1 MWTRGK
7 NSSQLATRTSCF
19 SLVHQYILHFNEVS
33 GNKSVAIRRRSKTP
47 GVMITQYTATLPEG
61 KSTPDIQCKPMPV
74 SVKEGNLA
82 VFKAVVTGDPKPDVS
97 WRRAKGN
104 LADKEKFQ
112 RKYDESTG
120 EHILEIHKLSAAEAD
135 TYKCYAVNEYGKA
148 VCTTTLNVI
157 DGSTNPEDFRKLLKK
172 SKVQTPS
179 GENDETFW
187 NAMLSADKRD
197 YESICSAYGVAD
209 LNMVLKKL
217 EEKKKQKGKNKHKD
231 GVISFDVDAE
241 EQGKHS
247 LGRKN
252 FMRIEGLVQNDSA
265 MYIGDVEEANC
276 HNRQLSQVNA
286 DRDLL
291 LKEFK
296 LSNVDF
302 VIKIQEIKAEENDD
316 ALFECVLTHPLPKIT
331 WMRKGIVLEDG
342 EKYNITLSDNKLIH
356 RLLIRDCS
364 KLDKGIYS
372 AIAGITSCSA
382 WLVVEDQCNPP
393 AGGRKTIRK
402 SATAAGAQT
411 DLEKVAKE
419 RQIKI
424 QEEMEK
430 ILKAVKGTYTEA
442 EKQKEE
448 MLTGRADYGGS
459 DKKSKIHRKDTKD
472 GTATTFEDSGCVTE
486 AGQQLRPGDLK
497 KKKPTKGLVGCN
509 TMTDPI
515 EGELSEEGQDAGPE
529 TNSIHVQQDQEAE
542 CDAISEKQLIE
553 NDVVQQ
559 LNQIRGKQ
567 NFNKSATTQKKTKN
581 VHWKEQASDYGQV
594 SDDELNNTDENEDS
608 ADHGKYQRSLKQS
621 KKPKHADNGKCVFPE
636 DHGDCDEAENMSNSF
651 NHTRFKRQVP
661 LIADSVI
668 GKCVFPEDHGE
679 CDVAVYMSNS
689 PNHTRRKR
697 QVPLITDSVI

>member
-1 MWTRGK
+1 MRKKGNPFCFAFLHLAKMWTRGK

-61 KSTPDIQCKPMPV
+61 KSPPDIQCKPMPV

-112 RKYDESTG
+112 KKYDESTG

-172 SKVQTPS
+172 SKVQTPG

-197 YESICSAYGVAD
+197 YESICSTYGVAD

-241 EQGKHS
+241 EQGKQS

-252 FMRIEGLVQNDSA
+252 VLRIEGLVQNDSA

-276 HNRQLSQVNA
+276 HNTQLSQVNA

-302 VIKIQEIKAEENDD
+302 VIKIQEIKAAENDD

-382 WLVVEDQCNPP
+382 WLVVEDQCNLP
-393 AGGRKTIRK
+393 AGGRKIIRK

-459 DKKSKIHRKDTKD
+459 DKTSKILRKNTKD
-472 GTATTFEDSGCVTE
+472 GAATTFEDSGCVTE
-486 AGQQLRPGDLK
+486 AGQQLRAGDLK

-559 LNQIRGKQ
+559 LNQFRGKP

-594 SDDELNNTDENEDS
+594 SDDELNNTDENKDS
-608 ADHGKYQRSLKQS
+608 ADQGKYQRSLKQS
-621 KKPKHADNGKCVFPE
+621 KKPKHADN
-636 DHGDCDEAENMSNSF
+636 
-651 NHTRFKRQVP
+651 
-661 LIADSVI
+661 
-668 GKCVFPEDHGE
+668 
-679 CDVAVYMSNS
+679 
-689 PNHTRRKR
+689 
-697 QVPLITDSVI
+697 

>member
-7 NSSQLATRTSCF
+7 NSSQLATRTSF
-19 SLVHQYILHFNEVS
+19 
-33 GNKSVAIRRRSKTP
+33 AIRRRSKTP

-172 SKVQTPS
+172 SKVQTPG

-231 GVISFDVDAE
+231 GVISFDADAE

-252 FMRIEGLVQNDSA
+252 VMRIEGLVQNDSA

-393 AGGRKTIRK
+393 VGGRKTIRK

-448 MLTGRADYGGS
+448 MLTGRADYGGR
-459 DKKSKIHRKDTKD
+459 DKK
-472 GTATTFEDSGCVTE
+472 
-486 AGQQLRPGDLK
+486 
-497 KKKPTKGLVGCN
+497 N
-509 TMTDPI
+509 PI

-559 LNQIRGKQ
+559 LNQFRGKQ
-567 NFNKSATTQKKTKN
+567 NFNKSATTQMKTKN
-581 VHWKEQASDYGQV
+581 VHWKEHASDPIEGELSEEGQDAGPETNSIHVQQDQEAECDAINEKQLIENDVVQQLNQFRGKQNCNKSATTQMKTKNVHWKEHTSDYGQV

-608 ADHGKYQRSLKQS
+608 ADQGKYQRSLKHS
-621 KKPKHADNGKCVFPE
+621 KKSKHADNGKCVFPE
-636 DHGDCDEAENMSNSF
+636 DHDDCDEAENMSNSF
-651 NHTRFKRQVP
+651 NHTRLKRQVP

-668 GKCVFPEDHGE
+668 GE
-679 CDVAVYMSNS
+679 
-689 PNHTRRKR
+689 
-697 QVPLITDSVI
+697 